1 MANNGKVYLIGA
13 GPGDPGLLTLKGR
26 DCLARAD
33 VIVYDRL
40 ADPRILGWS
49 REDAEKIY
57 VGKASSHHTM
67 KQEDICQL
75 LAKLA
80 AEGKTVARLKGGD
93 SFVFGRGGEE
103 ALLLREKGLPFEFVP
118 GITSAI
124 AVPEYAGIPVTHRK
138 VAASFAVITG
148 HEDPTRP
155 HSGINW
161 KGLATGVDTLIFL
174 MGVENLK
181 NITARLVENGRP
193 ADTPAALVRWGT
205 HPEQRTLVTTLGN
218 AYDDV
223 QKAQL
228 KPPAIFIVGNVVRL
242 RDQLNWFETKPLF
255 GKTFVV
261 TRARAQA
268 SSLTKRLEEE
278 GAAVLEVPAIR
289 ITDPEDYAPLDNAID
304 HLAQYRW
311 VLFTSANGVDRF
323 FERLAAHG
331 KDARAFAPCK
341 IGAIGSATADTLDAY
356 GIRADL
362 VPATYK
368 AEDLTEAL
376 LPLLQKGDK
385 VLLARAARA
394 RNVLPDALRA
404 AGAGVDVVAV
414 YRTAADCGNKD
425 ELVAALKNGTVDC
438 VTFTSSSTVTNLL
451 DALGTEKG
459 LLDSVTLAAIG
470 PITAQTCKKQG
481 LFPAVMAE
489 KYTIDGLVEALKG
502 DALHHDRF
510 SYLSSPPPAR
520 DGESAQ
526 HDPRNFAE
534 CQRPDLSALRCSRQK
549 HQDGNRNPER
559 QLPVV
564 RGPCH
569 GGRRR
574 SRRPRHSRRPA
585 LRHPFLQ
592 RRRRQFRLGRQRTY
606 PELVVI
612 TDACFCE
619 YTTHGHCGVLD
630 AKGDV
635 DNDPTLENLK
645 KLAVSQAR
653 CGADIIAPSNMMD
666 GYVAAMRQALDEA
679 GYTNVSIMAY
689 SAKFASAYY
698 GPFRAAADSAP
709 DHGDRKGYQ
718 MDPCNSDE
726 ALREVA
732 LDIEEGADIVMVKP
746 AMAYQDVTRRVHD
759 TFNRPLCVYNV
770 SGEYAM
776 IKAAAEKG
784 WIDEERIVMETMLG
798 FKRAGAKMIITYF
811 ALEVAK
817 WLKEEK

>member
-40 ADPRILGWS
+40 ADPRILGWG

-489 KYTIDGLVEALKG
+489 KYTIDGLVEALK
-502 DALHHDRF
+502 
-510 SYLSSPPPAR
+510 
-520 DGESAQ
+520 
-526 HDPRNFAE
+526 
-534 CQRPDLSALRCSRQK
+534 K
-549 HQDGNRNPER
+549 H
-559 QLPVV
+559 
-564 RGPCH
+564 
-569 GGRRR
+569 
-574 SRRPRHSRRPA
+574 
-585 LRHPFLQ
+585 
-592 RRRRQFRLGRQRTY
+592 Y
-606 PELVVI
+606 
-612 TDACFCE
+612 
-619 YTTHGHCGVLD
+619 
-630 AKGDV
+630 
-635 DNDPTLENLK
+635 
-645 KLAVSQAR
+645 
-653 CGADIIAPSNMMD
+653 
-666 GYVAAMRQALDEA
+666 
-679 GYTNVSIMAY
+679 
-689 SAKFASAYY
+689 
-698 GPFRAAADSAP
+698 
-709 DHGDRKGYQ
+709 
-718 MDPCNSDE
+718 
-726 ALREVA
+726 
-732 LDIEEGADIVMVKP
+732 
-746 AMAYQDVTRRVHD
+746 
-759 TFNRPLCVYNV
+759 
-770 SGEYAM
+770 
-776 IKAAAEKG
+776 AEKH
-784 WIDEERIVMETMLG
+784 
-798 FKRAGAKMIITYF
+798 
-811 ALEVAK
+811 
-817 WLKEEK
+817 